1 MIARLA
7 RVLVAF
13 DLVEMLRRLT
23 PSWSVSAV
31 QAATAV
37 PAFRYNEWSGCV
49 HLWLDNLC
57 SIQRCSMT
65 ATSCLKAFKPRA
77 VCLITATAE
86 AQNVRQ
92 LCSQRLASKGR
103 VLGCALVSST
113 VS

>member
-37 PAFRYNEWSGCV
+37 PALRYNEWSGCV
-49 HLWLDNLC
+49 HLWPGNP
-57 SIQRCSMT
+57 SSSKRCSMT
-65 ATSCLKAFKPRA
+65 VTSCLKAFKPRA
-77 VCLITATAE
+77 SCVITATAE
-86 AQNVRQ
+86 A
-92 LCSQRLASKGR
+92 
-103 VLGCALVSST
+103 
-113 VS
+113 